1 LEGRGLDINVFA
13 HHLYEYKKGLRRLV
27 LYTTKAEYKYLIV
40 EKLKRRGIPYV
51 IQHVSARKINVFFGK
66 QYCIDV
72 LNSFPNLKLTMLS
85 PDKDFILGAMLGYD
99 MKVHCR
105 RYLKNIGA
113 ASVEQKLEN
122 IFSN

>member
-1 LEGRGLDINVFA
+1 MNVFA

-27 LYTTKAEYKYLIV
+27 LYTAKVEYEELIIA
-40 EKLKRRGIPYV
+40 KLTRRNIPY
-51 IQHVSARKINVFFGK
+51 IISRISAKKINVFFGK

-72 LNSFPNLKLTMLS
+72 LKSFPHLALTNLS

-99 MKVHCR
+99 MKMHCR

-113 ASVEQKLEN
+113 APKASNIEN
-122 IFSN
+122 MLTT